1 MMGSSKT
8 EQDWVIVIRIDD
20 ELISNL
26 QQKDNLDLNGYW

>member
-26 QQKDNLDLNGYW
+26 QQKDNLDLNGY